1 MTKINAPTG
10 FISTLKSAL
19 KNASTEGKAVG
30 APAVKKALKGADA
43 GKLDSQQKSQIR
55 DAFER
60 VKLTPKAREIADRFV
75 KGDKKP
81 LNPHD
86 GIKKIRSDD
95 PIRGGGSGSGIPGT
109 GIKKIRSDD
118 PIRGEGSGSGIPGT
132 GIKKI
137 RSDDPIKGQEPGT
150 GIKVPDVIV
159 KIVSDDPIRGDGP
172 GTSIQIPD
180 DIVKIVSDDPIR
192 GDGPGPGIQF
202 PDDGVIV
209 KIISDDPIGGN
220 KPPVFQPPDI
230 NVKPLSDSPIGN
242 GGAVKFR
249 MDDPI
254 GNQPQFPDLKPLDQ
268 RVVKVKMD
276 SPI

>member
-1 MTKINAPTG
+1 MTQIKAPTG

-19 KNASTEGKAVG
+19 KSASTEGKPVG
-30 APAVKKALKGADA
+30 APALKKALKGADA

-95 PIRGGGSGSGIPGT
+95 PIKT
-109 GIKKIRSDD
+109 
-118 PIRGEGSGSGIPGT
+118 EGSGSGIPGG

-137 RSDDPIKGQEPGT
+137 RSDDPIKTEGPGS
-150 GIKVPDVIV
+150 GIK
-159 KIVSDDPIRGDGP
+159 
-172 GTSIQIPD
+172 
-180 DIVKIVSDDPIR
+180 
-192 GDGPGPGIQF
+192 F

-209 KIISDDPIGGN
+209 KIISDDPIRG
-220 KPPVFQPPDI
+220 PQQPPEL
-230 NVKPLSDSPIGN
+230 KPLEPRV
-242 GGAVKFR
+242 VKVM

-254 GNQPQFPDLKPLDQ
+254 GSKQTPEFKPLDP
-268 RVVKVKMD
+268 RVVKVRMD